1 MSANGAVTT
10 TVDFTYFGGGYVEVS
25 GEVSGSIDASFVFDG
40 RIPIYGEINPVT
52 IDFGFSAGIETPT
65 IYGRV
70 SDASFDFT
78 SYSFV
83 EFGVQ
88 RYLSVANNTLFDYTA
103 NSEGYVTTHVNFN
116 PTLDFNIDTHIY
128 VFSLGDTTGT
138 YTFSVDS
145 LGLNISTRQYSKTGG
160 NYVSFDG
167 IDNNEYRLVDPKNG
181 INLIS
186 NGISKAEILQT

>member
-10 TVDFTYFGGGYVEVS
+10 TVDFTYFGGGYVQVS
-25 GEVSGSIDASFVFDG
+25 GEVSGSIDPSFVFDG

-70 SDASFDFT
+70 PDASFDFT

-116 PTLDFNIDTHIY
+116 PTLDFNLDTHIY

-145 LGLNISTRQYSKTGG
+145 VGLNVSTRQYSKTGG